1 MEIPHFGTVSCTII
15 KSQNNTKTLSFYP
28 ESTLAEELGTLSGAI
43 NSSKNAN
50 VIRKDINL
58 GKIAEVS
65 MLPREQAKNIIQAF
79 SL

>member
-1 MEIPHFGTVSCTII
+1 MEIPHFGTVSCTIV
-15 KSQNNTKTLSFYP
+15 KSQNNSKTLSFYP
-28 ESTLAEELGTLSGAI
+28 ESTLAEELGALSGA
-43 NSSKNAN
+43 NSSKNTN

>member
-1 MEIPHFGTVSCTII
+1 VEIPNFGTVSCTTI
-15 KSQNNTKTLSFYP
+15 KSQNNSKTLSFYP
-28 ESTLAEELGTLSGAI
+28 ESTLAEELGALSGI

-79 SL
+79 SV